1 MFHQIPLIEQN
12 RLKWSGDIH
21 FRSHAVV
28 PRKAGLKSKR
38 NEIAFRGDVLM
49 DMGKIGR

>member
-1 MFHQIPLIEQN
+1 MFHQTPLIEQN
-12 RLKWSGDIH
+12 TLKWSGDIQ
-21 FRSHAVV
+21 FRRYAV
-28 PRKAGLKSKR
+28 PSKAGLKSKR